1 MARVTLAE
9 MRAMARQLA
18 NQETT
23 DATDAFVKDPTEL
36 DNRINEHLQQLR
48 DLMIECQG
56 HEWAQK
62 TVTRTL
68 ESGQAEYSLPIDFD
82 EMMGV
87 RLERGNT
94 QVHLDPWD
102 YNELAY
108 LESIIPAYIEAYR
121 YRVIG
126 GNVVIKPTPTTAD
139 TLHMDFI
146 PGYVPITTDPES
158 KSYQMPWGT
167 WRWAAIGVAVDMLS
181 KEKDSKAIALLL
193 NAQAMMEKRLRK
205 KVARRDRRA
214 PMIRRTAGGIANL
227 LGRRYPRMY
236 RD

>member
-1 MARVTLAE
+1 
-9 MRAMARQLA
+9 MRAMVRQHA
-18 NQETT
+18 NQETA
-23 DATDAFVKDPTEL
+23 DAADAFVKDSTEL

-56 HEWAQK
+56 HEWAKK
-62 TVTRTL
+62 TVSRTL
-68 ESGQAEYSLPIDFD
+68 ESGKAEYDLPIDFD

-87 RLERGNT
+87 RLARGDS

-102 YNELAY
+102 YDQLAY

-126 GNVVIKPTPTTAD
+126 DDIVIKPTPTTAD
-139 TLHMDFI
+139 TLYMDFI
-146 PGYVPITTDPES
+146 PGYVEITTDPES
-158 KSYQMPWGT
+158 KSYPMPWGA
-167 WRWAAIGVAVDMLS
+167 WRWAALGAAIDLLN
-181 KEKDSKAIALLL
+181 KERDAKAIQLLL
-193 NAQAMMEKRLRK
+193 QSKAMMEARLRK

-214 PMIRRTAGGIANL
+214 PEIRRTAHGVANL